1 MNTILTKQK
10 KLMPYIAGSI
20 VLGGVAMAIY
30 RRRQFS
36 KSTAGHTF
44 KGIFNSVELP
54 IMKIIEETHDT
65 KRLIF
70 QLPADSTNNGLSLS
84 SMILAS
90 AKVEDGSNVTRPY
103 TPINK
108 VNSTGNIELLVKH
121 MPQGKMSGHL
131 FGLNVGDKVS
141 FRGAVNTYKYIPNK
155 FDVVTLLGAGSGITP
170 LYQLAS
176 NVIEDPENK
185 TKIKLLYGNKTIN
198 DIPLKRE
205 LDQLQFKYPEKFEVV
220 YFVSDSTTEDFKGEI
235 GNINKDYLKSNIAGP
250 KENTQLFVC
259 GPTGFMKAVSGEKK
273 NLIIQGSL
281 SGYLQELGYSKSQ
294 VHKF

>member
-1 MNTILTKQK
+1 MNSILTKQRK
-10 KLMPYIAGSI
+10 IMPYIAGSI
-20 VLGGVAMAIY
+20 VLGGIAVAIY

-36 KSTAGHTF
+36 KCTAGHTF

-54 IMKIIEETHDT
+54 IVKIIEETHDT
-65 KRLIF
+65 KRFIF
-70 QLPADSTNNGLSLS
+70 QLPADSTNNGLTLS

-90 AKVEDGSNVTRPY
+90 AKVQDGSNVTRPY

-108 VNSTGNIELLVKH
+108 VDSAENIELLVKH

-141 FRGAVNTYKYIPNK
+141 FRGSVSTYKYVPNK
-155 FDVVTLLGAGSGITP
+155 FDVMTLLGAGSGITP
-170 LYQLAS
+170 LYQLAH
-176 NVIEDPENK
+176 NVIENPQNK
-185 TKIKLLYGNKTIN
+185 TKIKLLYGNKTVE
-198 DIPLKRE
+198 DIPFKKE
-205 LDQLQFKYPEKFEVV
+205 LDQLQNKYPENFEVV
-220 YFVSDSTTEDFKGEI
+220 YFVSDPKASDFKGEI
-235 GNINKDYLKSNIAGP
+235 GNISKDYLKANIAHP
-250 KENTQLFVC
+250 QENTQLFVC
-259 GPTGFMKAVSGEKK
+259 GPSGFMKAVSGEKK